1 MMNNEQED
9 WYEDWA
15 RVVHTWETSLL
26 PIKMHISSPREEKI
40 QELMQIILM

>member
-26 PIKMHISSPREEKI
+26 PIKMHISSLERKRSKSSCR
-40 QELMQIILM
+40 LY